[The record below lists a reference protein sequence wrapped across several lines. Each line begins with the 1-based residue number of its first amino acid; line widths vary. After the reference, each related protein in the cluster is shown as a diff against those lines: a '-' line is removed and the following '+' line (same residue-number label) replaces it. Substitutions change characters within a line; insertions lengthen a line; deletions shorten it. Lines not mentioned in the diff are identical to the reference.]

1 MIKSMT
7 GYGRR
12 EAATAGGSVTVE
24 ARSVNHRF
32 CEVVTRVP
40 RGLAALEEDLKRL
53 VQKTCA
59 RGRIEIIVTV
69 ASGRDGVKRLSLD
82 RPLASQYHRVLR
94 DLKQHLKLSGQ
105 VDLALLAGFREL
117 FSSSDQPGDDKRVA
131 ASVKKLAAQAVA
143 DMDRMRRS
151 EGEALARDVHERL
164 RTIGDV
170 VEIVRTRVPS
180 VAQEAFDRMKLR
192 VEKLLAGDAS
202 DGARLHQELAMFADR
217 YDVSEELTRLDSH
230 LEQFTE
236 TLESREP
243 VGRTLDFLLQEMGR
257 EVNTIGS
264 KANDAQIA
272 AQVVQLKSELE
283 KIREQVQNIE

>member
-12 EAATAGGSVTVE
+12 EAASASGSVAVE

-32 CEVVTRVP
+32 CEVVTRLP
-40 RGLAALEEDLKRL
+40 RGLAMLEEELKRL
-53 VQKTCA
+53 VQRTCA
-59 RGRIEIIVTV
+59 RGRIELIVTV
-69 ASGRDGVKRLSLD
+69 SSGRDGAKRLSLD
-82 RPLASQYHRVLR
+82 RPLAAQYHRVLR
-94 DLKQHLKLSGQ
+94 DLKQHLKLPGQ

-117 FSSSDQPGDDKRVA
+117 FSTSDQAVDEKKLA
-131 ASVKKLAAQAVA
+131 ASVKKLATQAVA
-143 DMDRMRRS
+143 DLDRMRRS
-151 EGEALARDVHERL
+151 EGEALARDVRERL
-164 RTIGDV
+164 HTIGDV
-170 VEIVRTRVPS
+170 VEVVRTRVPS
-180 VAQEAFDRMKLR
+180 VAQEALDRMKLR
-192 VEKLLAGDAS
+192 IEKLVAGDAP
-202 DGARLHQELAMFADR
+202 DPARLRQELAVFADR

-230 LEQFTE
+230 LEQFAS